1 MKKDSKN
8 HPLGSK
14 TKKNISMSSV
24 VTNPRA
30 IFRERVE
37 VRGTVFDDEG
47 DRAQKESGIWWASG
61 KAKRKQ
67 TERNVVC

>member
-1 MKKDSKN
+1 
-8 HPLGSK
+8 
-14 TKKNISMSSV
+14 MSSV

-37 VRGTVFDDEG
+37 VRGAVFDDEG

-67 TERNVVC
+67 TERSVVC

>member
-1 MKKDSKN
+1 
-8 HPLGSK
+8 
-14 TKKNISMSSV
+14 MSSV

-47 DRAQKESGIWWASG
+47 DRAQKNQIYGGPAEKLRGNRLKGAWFASG
-61 KAKRKQ
+61 
-67 TERNVVC
+67 